1 MKSISSYQESVNN
14 YKYVIILIALLSF
27 ILIPVHIS
35 IFPISSSLI
44 IVINFTFIVLS
55 GLSICQSLKNS
66 YLYFIAGSLTILLL
80 WVEFSYPDLIQIKLA
95 RFISSIVL
103 FLLLDYILLRE
114 LIRDKSFTLKS
125 ILGAISGYL
134 FLGLIGGVIFEIV
147 YFLNPSSFIGMA
159 LERSYSFY
167 YYSFIAITTV
177 GFGDIVP
184 TNPVS
189 QSITILMTIL
199 GQFYLTVVVAVF
211 VGKFLS
217 RNFKNN

>member
-1 MKSISSYQESVNN
+1 MGR
-14 YKYVIILIALLSF
+14 
-27 ILIPVHIS
+27 
-35 IFPISSSLI
+35 IFLPR
-44 IVINFTFIVLS
+44 F
-55 GLSICQSLKNS
+55 NS
-66 YLYFIAGSLTILLL
+66 NKI
-80 WVEFSYPDLIQIKLA
+80 A

-114 LIRDKSFTLKS
+114 LIRDKSFTIKS